1 MELRNNKQVT
11 DIIDHIKD
19 VWQLSL
25 NEEDLLDSLLILF
38 SAQKTEK
45 LKQIEYLVNEEDLDL
60 LETLHQRDIEDYACR
75 HFDMISKNDR
85 YDLVGALKDL
95 KFDFLEEVTDTEMI
109 EALEEDGWYVSL
121 DNSYTNN
128 NNNNIVEESQFNEWT
143 ELFNQLTIQQ
153 RELYINQI
161 RGVYER

>member
-25 NEEDLLDSLLILF
+25 NEEHLLDSLLILF

-45 LKQIEYLVNEEDLDL
+45 LKQIEYLLNEEDSEL

-75 HFDMISKNDR
+75 QFDMISKNDR

-95 KFDFLEEVTDTEMI
+95 NYDFLEEVTDTEMI
-109 EALEEDGWYVSL
+109 EALEEDGWHVSL
-121 DNSYTNN
+121 DNGYTNS
-128 NNNNIVEESQFNEWT
+128 NIVEESQFEEWK
-143 ELFNQLTIQQ
+143 ELFSNLSVQE
-153 RELYINQI
+153 RENILKGWYN
-161 RGVYER
+161 G

>member
-11 DIIDHIKD
+11 GIIDHIKD
-19 VWQLSL
+19 IWQLSL
-25 NEEDLLDSLLILF
+25 NEEHLLDSVLILF

-45 LKQIEYLVNEEDLDL
+45 LKQIEYLLNEEDLDL

-75 HFDMISKNDR
+75 QFDMISKNDR

-95 KFDFLEEVTDTEMI
+95 NFDFLEEVTDTEMI

-121 DNSYTNN
+121 DNGYTNS
-128 NNNNIVEESQFNEWT
+128 NIVEESQFSEWT
-143 ELFNQLTIQQ
+143 ELFNKLSVQ
-153 RELYINQI
+153 
-161 RGVYER
+161 ERDDILKGWYNG

>member
-1 MELRNNKQVT
+1 MENRTNKQVT

-25 NEEDLLDSLLILF
+25 NEEDLLDSFLILF

-45 LKQIEYLVNEEDLDL
+45 LKQIEYLLNEEDLDL

-75 HFDMISKNDR
+75 EFDMISKNDK

-95 KFDFLEEVTDTEMI
+95 NFDFLEEVTDTEMI
-109 EALEEDGWYVSL
+109 EALEEDGWYISL
-121 DNSYTNN
+121 DNGYT
-128 NNNNIVEESQFNEWT
+128 NNNIVEEGQFEEWA
-143 ELFNQLTIQQ
+143 ELFTKLSVQ
-153 RELYINQI
+153 
-161 RGVYER
+161 ERDSILKEKLC

>member
-1 MELRNNKQVT
+1 MRTENHTLEIL
-11 DIIDHIKD
+11 DFIKSK
-19 VWQLSL
+19 WQLSV
-25 NEEDLLDSLLILF
+25 NEEDLLDSLLVLF

-45 LKQIEYLVNEEDLDL
+45 LKQVEYLLNEEDSDL
-60 LETLHQRDIEDYACR
+60 LETLHQRDIEEYACWQ
-75 HFDMISKNDR
+75 FDMISKNDI

-95 KFDFLEEVTDTEMI
+95 NFDFLEEVTDTEMI

-121 DNSYTNN
+121 DNGYTNS
-128 NNNNIVEESQFNEWT
+128 NIVEESQFSEWT